1 MYTVTDTVL
10 LKLIYIV
17 ASVTFPLK
25 ISCFFSL
32 QAFLLMNDLG
42 EGMKRVCVMDVTTPL
57 LLLSR
62 EEGMMGIGR
71 GGGGSP
77 GGANLLPPARSNKG
91 H

>member
-1 MYTVTDTVL
+1 
-10 LKLIYIV
+10 
-17 ASVTFPLK
+17 
-25 ISCFFSL
+25 
-32 QAFLLMNDLG
+32 MNDLG
-42 EGMKRVCVMDVTTPL
+42 EGMKRVSVMDVTTPL

-77 GGANLLPPARSNKG
+77 GGANLLLPARSNKG